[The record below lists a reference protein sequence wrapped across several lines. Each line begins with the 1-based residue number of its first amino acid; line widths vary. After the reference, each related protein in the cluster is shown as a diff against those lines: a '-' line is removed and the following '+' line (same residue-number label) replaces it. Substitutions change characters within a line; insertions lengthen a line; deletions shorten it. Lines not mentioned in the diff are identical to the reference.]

1 MSRCSEKVV
10 VVTGAGSG
18 IGRTTSIRFA
28 TEDALVVTDDIDQG
42 LIEETNHLISE
53 VGVKVCGVVTNV
65 GVLS

>member
-18 IGRTTSIRFA
+18 IGRATSIRFA
-28 TEDALVVTDDIDQG
+28 TEDASVVTDDIDQG

-53 VGVKVCGVVTNV
+53 VGVKVCRVVTNV